1 LQRLVRLVAD
11 EEGVHSFLH
20 RATADQGVVDEAMA
34 LTRMLLG
41 GQDIPE
47 ACRQLCRRILV
58 DESLLRAR
66 LWAVASLFPDR
77 GSPIAG
83 PYHILGVEP
92 SSGQDA
98 VRQAFRALCRQWH
111 PDHNQGDPEAATRF
125 RQIKTAFDMVNDSAG
140 ARGWGPPPGVNA
152 WGEPGPCGER
162 KTWPRLRRLTP
173 LAAVVVLLVL
183 TVGGADFVFQYL
195 RPGFAPRETS
205 RAVNVPPDMKPATG
219 EDEALPGAREPLVL
233 PGATSWQSAVGTAD
247 RPASLA
253 TGAAQGTPSRPNGA
267 VVLQDSVKL
276 DEERGGGA
284 ADRPAY
290 PATGGRGDSGAA
302 QGTPSRPNGAVV
314 LQDAPKLDEEWE
326 GGAASGVAVAHG
338 KVVESYPKKAHENM
352 EGLRDAKERLAMF
365 IAAYVRDYSRR
376 DLEGLMRHFAP
387 SALENGTPIKSLRLR
402 YEESFRNIPAVRYS
416 IMVDSMSVGPD
427 HVRFTGRCELRGVLA
442 DGKPIAMNGTLHMDL
457 EPFGATFRVR
467 SLQYAIR

>member
-1 LQRLVRLVAD
+1 MWKSSKGPASPESGGASTFRNGPEPALQRLVRLVAD
-11 EEGVHSFLH
+11 EGGVHSFLH
-20 RATADQGVVDEAMA
+20 RATADQGVVEEARA
-34 LTRMLLG
+34 LTRMLLD

-77 GSPIAG
+77 GSTIAG
-83 PYHILGVEP
+83 PYQILGVEP
-92 SSGQDA
+92 SSGPDA
-98 VRQAFRALCRQWH
+98 VKQAFRALCRQWH
-111 PDHNQGDPEAATRF
+111 PDHNPGDPEAATRF

-140 ARGWGPPPGVNA
+140 ARGWGPPPGMNA

-183 TVGGADFVFQYL
+183 TVGGADLVFQYL
-195 RPGFAPRETS
+195 RLGFAPRETS

-233 PGATSWQSAVGTAD
+233 PGATSWQSAGGTAD
-247 RPASLA
+247 RPAS
-253 TGAAQGTPSRPNGA
+253 
-267 VVLQDSVKL
+267 
-276 DEERGGGA
+276 
-284 ADRPAY
+284 

-302 QGTPSRPNGAVV
+302 HGTPSRPNGAVV
-314 LQDAPKLDEEWE
+314 LQDAAKLDDKRG
-326 GGAASGVAVAHG
+326 GGAAGGGAVAHG
-338 KVVESYPKKAHENM
+338 KVAESSQKTAHENM
-352 EGLRDAKERLAMF
+352 EGLRHAEERLAMF
-365 IAAYVRDYSRR
+365 FAAYVRDYSRR
-376 DLEGLMRHFAP
+376 DLEGFMRHFAP
-387 SALENGTPIKSLRLR
+387 YALENGTPIKSLRLR

-416 IMVDSMSVGPD
+416 IMTDSMSVGPD
-427 HVRFTGRCELRGVLA
+427 HVRIAGRCELRGFLA

-457 EPFGATFRVR
+457 EPFGSTFRVR

>member
-1 LQRLVRLVAD
+1 MMWKSSKGPASPESGGASTFRNGPEPALQRLVRLVAD
-11 EEGVHSFLH
+11 EGGVHSFLH
-20 RATADQGVVDEAMA
+20 RATADQGVVEEARA

-77 GSPIAG
+77 GSTIAG
-83 PYHILGVEP
+83 PYQILGVEP

-98 VRQAFRALCRQWH
+98 VKQAFRALCRQWH

-125 RQIKTAFDMVNDSAG
+125 RQIKIAFDMVNESAG
-140 ARGWGPPPGVNA
+140 ARGWAPPPGVNT
-152 WGEPGPCGER
+152 WGESGPCGER

-173 LAAVVVLLVL
+173 LAAVVALLVL
-183 TVGGADFVFQYL
+183 TVSGADLVFQYL
-195 RPGFAPRETS
+195 RPGFTPRETF
-205 RAVNVPPDMKPATG
+205 RTVNVPPDMKPATA

-247 RPASLA
+247 RPAS
-253 TGAAQGTPSRPNGA
+253 
-267 VVLQDSVKL
+267 
-276 DEERGGGA
+276 
-284 ADRPAY
+284 

-302 QGTPSRPNGAVV
+302 HGSAAQGTPSGPNGAVV
-314 LQDAPKLDEEWE
+314 LQDAPKLDEER
-326 GGAASGVAVAHG
+326 GCGAAGRVAVAHG
-338 KVVESYPKKAHENM
+338 KVAESSPKKAHENM
-352 EGLRDAKERLAMF
+352 EGLRDAEERLAMF

-376 DLEGLMRHFAP
+376 DLEGFMRHFTP
-387 SALENGTPIKSLRLR
+387 SALENGTPITSLRLR
-402 YEESFRNIPAVRYS
+402 YEESFRNMPAVRYS
-416 IMVDSMSVGPD
+416 IMADSMSVGPD
-427 HVRFTGRCELRGVLA
+427 HVRFVGRCELRGFLA

-457 EPFGATFRVR
+457 EPFGSTFRVR